1 MKNALYTLGLF
12 LFLEVATWAQ
22 PALNITSLS
31 PPRQVVA
38 LGGSLTLSVTATGAT
53 SYQWQRN
60 GLSVSGATA
69 ANFVVSNASPA
80 RDGGRYEVR
89 VSNGG
94 TNTFD
99 SVLSPSV
106 FVLVGSAS
114 TTRVAAWGDNSYGQT
129 SVPTALDGVVAISA
143 GQNHT
148 VALKPSGTVVAWGY
162 NGDGRIFKG
171 ATDVPRGLNDVVS
184 VSAGGGY
191 TLALKQDGTVVDWGE
206 PNIGNRGENSL
217 PTALGSQTD
226 VAAVSAGAY
235 HALGLTKAGGVFA
248 WGNNTLGQCNIPTSV
263 TASRIA
269 AVAAGGASGGSLVLT
284 NQGTLVKWPSYIGIA
299 PMPAGLQNVVAIAS
313 GASFSLALKQDG
325 TVVAWGYND
334 NGEISVPTG
343 LNGVVAIAAGD
354 YHALALK
361 QDGRVVAW
369 GYNRFGQCNVPPLG
383 RVVAIAAG
391 GNHSVAVYDSN
402 SEILP
407 AIPSNSLSNLSVR
420 TSMATGQTLTLG
432 AVVRGG
438 VKNILVRA
446 AGPALTFFGLSG
458 VADPRV
464 DLYTT
469 AVTPIASNDNWSSS
483 LVPTF
488 TSVGAF
494 AFASGSKDA
503 ALTQPLGG
511 SFTAQAK
518 ATGPGVILVEA
529 YDTEGGTSSRLINIS
544 ARNHVGTGPDIL
556 IAGFAV
562 NGTGSKQLLIRAV
575 GPTLSAFG
583 VSGTLADP
591 TLKVVDSRGGTLVAN
606 DNWDVSLAPLF
617 AQVGAF
623 PLTVGGKDSALLVTL
638 NAGST
643 YTVQVSGVNNGTGE
657 ALVEIYEVF

>member
-69 ANFVVSNASPA
+69 ATFVVSNASPA

-369 GYNRFGQCNVPPLG
+369 GYNRFGQCNVPPDLG
-383 RVVAIAAG
+383 PCSSVAG
-391 GNHSVAVYDSN
+391 GFHHSIALRTDGIVRCWGWNYIGQCNTPANVAKCSSVAGGGMHTIALQSDGNVRCWGDNNYGQCFTPSDSEYPQASRRGPSTPLPSQTPTATTTGSMTPPN
-402 SEILP
+402 SP
-407 AIPSNSLSNLSVR
+407 
-420 TSMATGQTLTLG
+420 G
-432 AVVRGG
+432 
-438 VKNILVRA
+438 
-446 AGPALTFFGLSG
+446 
-458 VADPRV
+458 
-464 DLYTT
+464 TT
-469 AVTPIASNDNWSSS
+469 AT
-483 LVPTF
+483 
-488 TSVGAF
+488 
-494 AFASGSKDA
+494 
-503 ALTQPLGG
+503 
-511 SFTAQAK
+511 
-518 ATGPGVILVEA
+518 
-529 YDTEGGTSSRLINIS
+529 
-544 ARNHVGTGPDIL
+544 
-556 IAGFAV
+556 
-562 NGTGSKQLLIRAV
+562 
-575 GPTLSAFG
+575 
-583 VSGTLADP
+583 
-591 TLKVVDSRGGTLVAN
+591 
-606 DNWDVSLAPLF
+606 
-617 AQVGAF
+617 
-623 PLTVGGKDSALLVTL
+623 
-638 NAGST
+638 
-643 YTVQVSGVNNGTGE
+643 
-657 ALVEIYEVF
+657 